1 MKLFNNRPIRVKL
14 KIVIL
19 STSVLTVVLIFAG
32 FFIYEY
38 DTSRKIHAN
47 DLSTKAE
54 IIAENSNAALTFSDS
69 ADAAR
74 VLNSLVSQPHVVAA
88 AIYNSRG
95 ILFSTYIR
103 KGNENHSFPERPEY
117 SDNWNF
123 EEDALVVYKPILL
136 NGIKI
141 GTIYLNSDLDR
152 HRERFWSYLKIAFLV
167 LLGSLIV
174 AYIISA
180 LFARSISAPIVKL
193 AQTAI
198 EVSEK
203 EDYSLRA
210 DKVTNDETGLLV
222 SSFNRM
228 LDRIMDK
235 DKSIRET
242 NKTLQNAEK
251 RYRTT
256 LDNMMEGCQIIGYDW
271 QYLYLNEVAIS
282 HSRKKREELLSHTM
296 MNVYPGIEN
305 TDLFIKL
312 KDSMEQRVP
321 FKMENEFHYP
331 DGTKKW
337 FNLNIEPVPEGLF
350 VLSVDITEEKLLQE
364 ELKKYHENLEEL
376 VKERTQ
382 QLEATNSELE
392 SFSYTVS
399 HDLRAP
405 VRHISGFLDIL
416 KKNIDNSLDEKN
428 KRYFN
433 LIKESANEMGT
444 LIDDLLAFSRTAKA
458 DVIKKEVNLNEIVNE
473 IIDKIVQDNENKIYK
488 WKIENL
494 PEVKGDPAL
503 LRVVMVNLISNAA
516 KFSSNSKMPEV
527 TIGSIK
533 SENDKTIF
541 VKDNGVG
548 FDMNYYEKLFGVFQ
562 RLHNVEDFPG
572 TGIGL
577 ATIKKIIT
585 KHGGKVWA
593 NSKEGQGATFF
604 FSLPDNGA

>member
-103 KGNENHSFPERPEY
+103 KGNENHIFPERPEY

-152 HRERFWSYLKIAFLV
+152 HRERFWSYLKVAFLV

-305 TDLFIKL
+305 TDLFVKL

-473 IIDKIVQDNENKIYK
+473 IIDKIVQDNESKIYK

-503 LRVVMVNLISNAA
+503 LRVVMVNLISNAV